1 MLYRHNTTA
10 THDFSA
16 PPETLFAAIQ
26 SQNLTPTDKHA
37 IGTFLSLKPFWG
49 TPGEVGYQMLA
60 RINWGSAD
68 LEMTETILATDP
80 PRTYRI
86 SQITA
91 ALTLCRH
98 SMPVAKLSTPCK
110 SRLMADFIII
120 GGGVAGTS
128 AGAYLSQLGKVQLLE
143 AETNLAYHA
152 SGRSAALFEESY
164 GKPSTVALNAASR
177 SYHVENKLL
186 SPRGLMLAGSHD
198 TAEAFENESIQ
209 MGLDLMSGAE
219 AKAMVPILNTD
230 VIDRAGY
237 HADAWDLDT
246 DLLIQSYVKTIRAH
260 GGTVTTKAPVTA
272 IEKTANGWKVTTNSE
287 TYEGAILVNAAGPWV
302 DQIARMAG
310 IAPIGFTALRRSMGR
325 IPAPGGH
332 DVSSWPMIFGAGEAW
347 YAKPDAGALIVSPAE
362 EDPMEPHD
370 AFVDDM
376 VLAEGMARYEA
387 CVTEPVTRLL
397 ASWAGFRTFSPD
409 RTLVLGREPSDES
422 FIWCAGQGGYGMQ
435 SSPAAGQLLADL
447 LNGKTP
453 AIDAGA
459 VAALSPKR
467 FR

>member
-1 MLYRHNTTA
+1 
-10 THDFSA
+10 
-16 PPETLFAAIQ
+16 
-26 SQNLTPTDKHA
+26 
-37 IGTFLSLKPFWG
+37 
-49 TPGEVGYQMLA
+49 
-60 RINWGSAD
+60 
-68 LEMTETILATDP
+68 MT
-80 PRTYRI
+80 
-86 SQITA
+86 
-91 ALTLCRH
+91 
-98 SMPVAKLSTPCK
+98 
-110 SRLMADFIII
+110 DFIII

-128 AGAYLSQLGKVQLLE
+128 AGAYLSKLGKVRLLE
-143 AETNLAYHA
+143 AEPNLAYHA

-186 SPRGLMLAGSHD
+186 SPRGLMLVGSRESAG
-198 TAEAFENESIQ
+198 AFENERVQ
-209 MGLDLMSGAE
+209 MGLDLMSGAD

-246 DLLIQSYVKTIRAH
+246 DLLIQSFVKTMRAN
-260 GGTVTTKAPVTA
+260 GSTVTTKAPVTA
-272 IEKTANGWKVTTNSE
+272 IAKTANGWKVTTKAGE
-287 TYEGAILVNAAGPWV
+287 FEGAILVNAAGAWV
-302 DQIARMAG
+302 DQIARIAG
-310 IAPIGFTALRRSMGR
+310 IAPIGFTPLRRSMGR

-332 DVSSWPMIFGAGEAW
+332 DVSGWPMIFAANEAW

-362 EDPMEPHD
+362 EDPVEPHD
-370 AFVDDM
+370 AYADDM
-376 VLAEGMARYEA
+376 VLAEGMARYEEN
-387 CVTEPVTRLL
+387 VTEPVTRLL
-397 ASWAGFRTFSPD
+397 ASWAGLRTFSPD
-409 RTLVLGREPSDES
+409 RTLVLGPEPSEPS

-447 LNGKTP
+447 LNDKTP